1 MVYAYGWGASYHI
14 VIWGCKAPS
23 DCWNRRDDEMPVSLL
38 QRVLS
43 AICCATVSHAHLPD
57 IPL

>member
-23 DCWNRRDDEMPVSLL
+23 DCWNRRGDEMT
-38 QRVLS
+38 VLS
-43 AICCATVSHAHLPD
+43 L
-57 IPL
+57 